1 MKHKR
6 ILSALMALL
15 LLLLLSLPVPA
26 QEAPA
31 PLLRVH
37 YQNDDNAYE
46 GLGIWFW
53 GDVVT
58 PSEKTGPWPGGRTVF
73 PPENISPDGAFIDIA
88 LLEGAAQV
96 GTLVIDG
103 QGTKLT
109 PEDLLIDLPG
119 PQVREVWINNQLEV
133 FYEDQRQI
141 PDNHL
146 RVRFLRASD
155 DYTDMGVWFWGD
167 VVTASEKTG
176 AWPAGATEMR
186 PQDGPLGA
194 YVDIELKDQAKEVGF
209 LFVNRASG
217 EQTQDY
223 VFTLDGK
230 TRVVKR
236 CVNAFVEPNAH

>member
-1 MKHKR
+1 MD
-6 ILSALMALL
+6 
-15 LLLLLSLPVPA
+15 LLSPA
-26 QEAPA
+26 MPA
-31 PLLRVH
+31 PRANVVLQGFYEPARASQATDLRVH
-37 YQNDDNAYE
+37 YQNDENQYE
-46 GLGIWFW
+46 GLGVWFW

-155 DYTDMGVWFWGD
+155 DYTDMGVWFWG
-167 VVTASEKTG
+167 VCAALA
-176 AWPAGATEMR
+176 AWTLVQKFGEPAKA
-186 PQDGPLGA
+186 
-194 YVDIELKDQAKEVGF
+194 
-209 LFVNRASG
+209 
-217 EQTQDY
+217 
-223 VFTLDGK
+223 
-230 TRVVKR
+230 
-236 CVNAFVEPNAH
+236 